1 MGRLVR
7 AYEVGDDLPPLVKE
21 MTQEAI
27 NLFEGSSGELEA
39 SQFTD
44 EETARET
51 LGTEGTVASGRM
63 SLSFALE
70 LLRRYFGSDVFN
82 HTGTVD
88 LRFLR
93 PVRPGDTITF
103 TGNGHRRE
111 PRGERQ
117 PGVGGHQGREP
128 ARRYHRRG
136 SGQRG
141 RAQRLPPPGRVAAAP
156 KSEVQARYAG
166 ILSGPVIPKGLR

>member
-1 MGRLVR
+1 MGGLIRNY
-7 AYEVGDDLPPLVKE
+7 AVGDDLPPLVKE

-27 NLFEGSSGELEA
+27 NLFEGSAGGSGP

-63 SLSFALE
+63 SLSFAIE
-70 LLRRYFGSDVFN
+70 MLRRYFGSDVFN
-82 HTGTVD
+82 HAGTVD

-103 TGNGHRRE
+103 TGKVIGVDREVNGSRVSVE
-111 PRGERQ
+111 IKAENQRGDTT
-117 PGVGGHQGREP
+117 GVGQGSAVVP
-128 ARRYHRRG
+128 NAY
-136 SGQRG
+136 
-141 RAQRLPPPGRVAAAP
+141 LP
-156 KSEVQARYAG
+156 SDE
-166 ILSGPVIPKGLR
+166 

>member
-1 MGRLVR
+1 MGRLNR
-7 AYEVGDDLPPLVKE
+7 NYAIGDEVTPLVKA

-27 NLFEGSSGELEA
+27 NLFEGSSGDSGP

-63 SLSFALE
+63 SLSFSIE
-70 LLRRYFGSDVFN
+70 MLRRYFGSDVFN
-82 HTGTVD
+82 HAGTVD

-103 TGNGHRRE
+103 SGKIIGLDREANGSRVSVE
-111 PRGERQ
+111 IKAEN
-117 PGVGGHQGREP
+117 
-128 ARRYHRRG
+128 
-136 SGQRG
+136 QRG
-141 RAQRLPPPGRVAAAP
+141 DTTAVGQGSAVVPNAYLPQD
-156 KSEVQARYAG
+156 E
-166 ILSGPVIPKGLR
+166 

>member
-7 AYEVGDDLPPLVKE
+7 SYEIGDELTPLVKE

-27 NLFEGSSGELEA
+27 NLFEGSAGESGP

-63 SLSFALE
+63 SLSFAIE
-70 LLRRYFGSDVFN
+70 MLRRYFGSDVFN
-82 HTGTVD
+82 HSGTVD

-93 PVRPGDTITF
+93 PVRPGDTVTF
-103 TGNGHRRE
+103 TGKIIDLTREVNGSRVSVE
-111 PRGERQ
+111 IKAENQRGDTT
-117 PGVGGHQGREP
+117 GVGNGTAVVP
-128 ARRYHRRG
+128 NAY
-136 SGQRG
+136 
-141 RAQRLPPPGRVAAAP
+141 LPQ
-156 KSEVQARYAG
+156 EE
-166 ILSGPVIPKGLR
+166 